1 MPPAASA
8 ATKLVSILR
17 MKFVPEKS
25 DEAMIIMSAR
35 CADNAHAFRYHGA
48 VMESPRRTRFAPS
61 PTGYL
66 HLGNART
73 ALFNFLVA
81 SASGGCFVL
90 RSEDTDAE
98 RSDEAML
105 AAVCDDLRWLGLD
118 WGEGPDRGGPHGPY
132 SQSDRA
138 HIYARYLEQLA
149 ARDRVYPCFCTQAE
163 LAASRRVQQAAGQPP
178 RYAGTCRRLATAARE
193 SRIARGDPATLRF
206 AVDASSRIEFDD
218 IVHGPRH
225 FAGADLGDFVI
236 RRADGTAAFL
246 FSNALDDA
254 LMQITHVLR
263 GEDHLSNTPR
273 QLLLL
278 GALGLP
284 APRYGH
290 LPLVHGEDG
299 APLSKRTG
307 SASVR
312 ALRAEG
318 VLPEALCNHLA
329 RIGHAMTSGALMSM
343 QELAAAFRLERI
355 GRAPARHDPAQL
367 AHWQREAVQ
376 AASSERLWAWIE
388 SPEVAA
394 LVPPAQRADF
404 IRTVQPNLE
413 LPGDGL
419 AWAERLYAEP
429 PPYTEDAREAIAG
442 AGADFFAEA
451 LAALPAAGAL
461 KQLAD
466 GVAAATGRKG
476 KALYMP
482 LRAALTAATAG
493 PELAAVYALL
503 GPRVQAR
510 LATARQLAE

>member
-1 MPPAASA
+1 
-8 ATKLVSILR
+8 
-17 MKFVPEKS
+17 
-25 DEAMIIMSAR
+25 
-35 CADNAHAFRYHGA
+35 
-48 VMESPRRTRFAPS
+48 MESPGRTRFAPS

-81 SASGGCFVL
+81 SATGGTFVL

-98 RSDEAML
+98 RSDDALL
-105 AAVCDDLRWLGLD
+105 AAVYEDLRWLGLD

-132 SQSDRA
+132 AQSARWS
-138 HIYARYLEQLA
+138 IYAHHLERLA
-149 ARDRVYPCFCTQAE
+149 ALDRVYPCFCTQAE
-163 LAASRRVQQAAGQPP
+163 LALARRAQQAAGQPP
-178 RYAGTCRRLATAARE
+178 RYAGTCRRLDPAARAA
-193 SRIARGDPATLRF
+193 RIARGDLATLRF
-206 AVDASSRIEFDD
+206 AVDPTSQIHFDD

-236 RRADGTAAFL
+236 RRADGSAAFL

-254 LMQITHVLR
+254 LMEITHVLR

-290 LPLVHGEDG
+290 MPLVLGEDG

-329 RIGHAMTSGALMSM
+329 RIGHAMASGDLMGM
-343 QELAAAFRLERI
+343 DALAAAFRLERL

-367 AHWQREAVQ
+367 AHWQREAVHR
-376 AASSERLWAWIE
+376 AATERLWPWME
-388 SPEVAA
+388 SPRVAA
-394 LVPPAQRADF
+394 LVPPAERTAF
-404 IRTVQPNLE
+404 VRTVQPNLE

-429 PPYTEDAREAIAG
+429 PPYADDAREAIVAAG
-442 AGADFFAEA
+442 AGFFDAA
-451 LAALPAAGAL
+451 LAVLARTRSL
-461 KQLAD
+461 KELAD
-466 GVAAATGRKG
+466 GVAAATGRKN

-493 PELAAVYALL
+493 PELAAVYELL
-503 GPRVQAR
+503 GARVQAR
-510 LATARQLAE
+510 LATARTLTG